1 MYKKVVFLSVILL
14 WVMSVLSQHET
25 TFLCKITDSETGL
38 PIKNVDVIIN
48 LSGEGGATNLQGVF
62 LSGTIIPGKYKLLIS
77 HISYDKIE
85 KEVEVLSGKENSF
98 DVQLIKKV
106 KILEEFIIT
115 EEKLEDQ
122 IISKATYIETR
133 FVKQQIQE
141 EATRDIGDFL
151 RSSKNING
159 IRKGGTQLDP
169 VVRGFKY
176 SQLNVQINNG
186 QKVEGGCPNR
196 MDPAT
201 AHVEIED
208 IESIEVKKG
217 PYALRYGPSFGGVI
231 NMITDVPPHNDD
243 SPVHVKFMKSYE
255 SNWDGNKEH
264 LGIYGGY
271 KWFFY
276 NFSGGQKR
284 FGNYTDGNGNEVK
297 SEFRKYNYKGQLGFQ
312 LAKNQTI
319 SLNYEESKGRDVRFP
334 TLPMD
339 ELSDDTQLM
348 SVDYT
353 AKDIS
358 KVFDVIKAKIYRTA
372 VAHVMDNKNRPFS
385 DTVVAVSTIDALNQG
400 GRVEVGLNLA
410 NNIITVGVDFENI
423 RKDGERVKNMI
434 TQPGL
439 PVKNEKL
446 WNNAEI
452 TNTGIFADY
461 IKTINSWDFI
471 AAARLDFNSANSDS
485 ISIMHPM
492 LGEIYHYGTDSI
504 SSNFTNFSFSVGAT
518 KNINK
523 NFAISLAAGRGTR
536 SPDMTERYI
545 ILLPIGYDHYD
556 YLGDPNLKPETN
568 NQVDLTFKYK
578 NEKIGLLQVNGFY
591 SLVNN
596 YITGK
601 LLPPSEQ
608 KPLTN
613 GVLGVKQFYNAG
625 NAQFRG
631 FELAYA
637 TPASHKFGA
646 SLFASYTYATLDN
659 VHQYVRNEQGQ
670 IVDDLEL
677 ENDALTEIPPFE
689 STVAV
694 FYKFFKGKLVPK
706 INVRMVAAQK
716 HVSQAGYEQET
727 PGFTLAGFSV
737 NYNFNKYLAVS
748 GGVNNIFDV
757 AYYEHLNRN
766 IIGSTNSLYE
776 PGRSFYINL
785 FFKI

>member
-1 MYKKVVFLSVILL
+1 MYKKVVFLSAVLL
-14 WVMSVLSQHET
+14 WAMSVLAQHKT
-25 TFLCKITDSETGL
+25 TFSCNITDSETGL
-38 PIKNVDVIIN
+38 PIENADVILN
-48 LSGEGGATNLQGVF
+48 SSGEGGATNSQGIF
-62 LSGTIIPGKYKLLIS
+62 SMGKIIPGKYKLLIS
-77 HISYDKIE
+77 HIGYDNLE
-85 KEVEVLSGKENSF
+85 KEVEVLAGKENSF
-98 DVQLIKKV
+98 DVQLTKKV
-106 KILEEFIIT
+106 ELLEEFIIT
-115 EEKLEDQ
+115 ETKPGDQ

-141 EATRDIGDFL
+141 EASRDIGDFL

-231 NMITDVPPHNDD
+231 NMITEVPPHNDD

-276 NFSGGQKR
+276 NFSGGQKK
-284 FGNYTDGNGNEVK
+284 FGNYNDGNANEVK
-297 SEFRKYNYKGQLGFQ
+297 SEFQKYNYRGQLGFQ
-312 LAKNQTI
+312 FAKNHTI

-339 ELSDDTQLM
+339 ERSDDTQLM
-348 SVDYT
+348 SADYS
-353 AKDIS
+353 AKNIS
-358 KVFDVIKAKIYRTA
+358 NLCYTIKAKVYRTD

-385 DTVVAVSTIDALNQG
+385 DTVVAISTIDALNQG
-400 GRVEVGLNLA
+400 GRVEAGLNIA
-410 NNIITVGVDFENI
+410 NNNVTVGVDFENI
-423 RKDGERVKNMI
+423 KKDGERVKNMI

-452 TNTGIFADY
+452 TNTGIFADF
-461 IKTINSWDFI
+461 IKTIDSWDFI
-471 AAARLDFNSANSDS
+471 AAARLDFNAANSDS
-485 ISIMHPM
+485 ISIMHPK

-518 KNINK
+518 KNINR

-536 SPDMTERYI
+536 SPDMTERFI
-545 ILLPIGYDHYD
+545 ILLPVGYDRYD

-568 NQVDLTFKYK
+568 NQIDLTFKYK
-578 NEKIGLLQVNGFY
+578 NEKIGVLQVNGFY
-591 SLVNN
+591 SLVND

-608 KPLTN
+608 KPLTS

-625 NAQFRG
+625 NARFRG
-631 FELAYA
+631 FEFAYA

-670 IVDDLEL
+670 VIDDLEL

-706 INVRMVAAQK
+706 INVRMVASQK
-716 HVSQAGYEQET
+716 HVSLAAYEQEM
-727 PGFTLAGFSV
+727 PGFTLAGFSI

-748 GGVNNIFDV
+748 GGVNNIFDE

-766 IIGSTNSLYE
+766 IIGSTYNLYE

>member
-1 MYKKVVFLSVILL
+1 MYKRLAFLSAILL
-14 WVMSVLSQHET
+14 WTITVFSQQET
-25 TFLCKITDSETGL
+25 YFSCKITDLESGL
-38 PIKNVDVIIN
+38 PIENADVILN
-48 LSGEGGATNLQGVF
+48 PSGDGGATNSIGSF
-62 LSGTIIPGKYKLLIS
+62 FIENINPGKYTLVV
-77 HISYDKIE
+77 SYVGYNKFE
-85 KEVEVLSGKENSF
+85 KEIEVKSGEKNEFNFQLAKKVEVL
-98 DVQLIKKV
+98 D
-106 KILEEFIIT
+106 EFTIT
-115 EEKLEDQ
+115 EEKPEDL
-122 IISKATYIETR
+122 ILSNATYIETR
-133 FVKQQIQE
+133 FVKQQIRE
-141 EATRDIGDFL
+141 EATRDVGDFL

-231 NMITDVPPHNDD
+231 NMVTEVPPHNDD
-243 SPVHVKFMKSYE
+243 SPVHVKFMSSYE
-255 SNWDGNKEH
+255 SNWEGNKQH

-271 KWFFY
+271 KWLYY
-276 NFSGGQKR
+276 NFSGGQKS

-312 LAKNQTI
+312 PAKNQTI

-339 ELSDDTQLM
+339 ERTDDTQLM
-348 SVDYT
+348 SADYS

-358 KVFDVIKAKIYRTA
+358 DVIKVLKAKVYRTG
-372 VAHVMDNKNRPFS
+372 VAHVMDNKNRSFS

-400 GRVEVGLNLA
+400 GRAELGLNIASGLLS
-410 NNIITVGVDFENI
+410 VGIDFENI
-423 RKDGERVKNMI
+423 HKDGERVKNMI

-439 PVKNEKL
+439 PVKKEKL

-461 IKTINSWDFI
+461 VKTYKSWDFI
-471 AAARLDFNSANSDS
+471 AAVRLDFNSANSDS
-485 ISIMHPM
+485 ISIMHPK

-504 SSNFTNFSFSVGAT
+504 SSNFTNFSFSLGAT
-518 KNINK
+518 KNLNK

-536 SPDMTERYI
+536 SADMTERFI
-545 ILLPIGYDHYD
+545 ILLPIGYDRYD
-556 YLGDPNLKPETN
+556 YLGDPSLKPETN

-578 NEKIGLLQVNGFY
+578 DEKIGILQLNGFY
-591 SLVNN
+591 SLVND

-631 FELAYA
+631 FEVAYA
-637 TPASHKFGA
+637 TSASYKFGA
-646 SLFASYTYATLDN
+646 SLFASYTYATLNN
-659 VHQYVRNEQGQ
+659 VHQYVRNEQGE
-670 IVDDLEL
+670 IVDDVEL
-677 ENDALTEIPPFE
+677 EKDALTEIPPFE
-689 STVAV
+689 STVTV

-716 HVSQAGYEQET
+716 HVSQSAYEQEA

-737 NYNFNKYLAVS
+737 NYNFNKYLAVA